1 MSTKGDAVKATVQI
15 VSIVAMLAMALAIGY
30 AFIAGDF
37 GREGAVLGAMPWGIV
52 SLVDLYAGFA
62 LFACWVVYREASRPA
77 AIVWVLLILVLGNLM
92 TAAYVFWA
100 LRTSGGDPRRFF
112 FGARA

>member
-1 MSTKGDAVKATVQI
+1 MKSAAQI
-15 VSIVAMLAMALAIGY
+15 ISVVAMLAMALAIGY

-52 SLVDLYAGFA
+52 SLVDLYAGFS
-62 LFACWVVYREASRPA
+62 LFACWVVYREPSRVA
-77 AIVWVLLILVLGNLM
+77 AIVWVLLIMVLGNLM

-112 FGARA
+112 MGARA